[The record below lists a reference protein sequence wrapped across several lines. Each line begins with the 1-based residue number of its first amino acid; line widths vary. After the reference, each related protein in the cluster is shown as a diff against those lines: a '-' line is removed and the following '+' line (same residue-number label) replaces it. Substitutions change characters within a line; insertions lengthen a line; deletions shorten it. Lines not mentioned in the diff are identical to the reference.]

1 MPLDPQAQAFADRF
15 AQISP
20 PDFALLTASQYR
32 AILAAIP
39 PFPPQEDALA
49 SVEDGTLGG
58 ADGPL
63 KMRLYRPVADGPL
76 ALTVFFHGGGFVSCG
91 LDTHDNICR
100 RLAALTSSLVVAVD
114 YRLAP
119 EHPFPAG
126 INDAVAATRWLH
138 AHAATLGADP
148 SRIAVAGDS
157 AGATLAT
164 VVAQQLHGNGMTICH
179 QLLLYPVTDSACDS
193 PSQLEMTDTP
203 ILTSQAMRWFWQQ
216 YLPDAVSGLDPRASP
231 LRQTDL
237 KGAPPATLITAEVD
251 PLRDEGEAYAQALV
265 KAGVCVTQRRWPG
278 QFHGFASLLGALSAA
293 AEVLDFSAGQLRQA
307 FAVKRAAQAHDNP
320 AEKSEI

>member
-1 MPLDPQAQAFADRF
+1 MLLDPQAQAVADLLKQ
-15 AQISP
+15 APS
-20 PDFALLTASQYR
+20 PDFASLTVGQYR

-39 PFPPQEDALA
+39 PFSRQDDGLA
-49 SVEDGTLGG
+49 SVEDGTLFD

-63 KMRLYRPVADGPL
+63 KMRIYRPLADGPL
-76 ALTVFFHGGGFVSCG
+76 ALIVYFHGGGFVSCG
-91 LDTHDNICR
+91 LDTHDNICC
-100 RLAALTSSLVVAVD
+100 RLAAQTSALVVSVD

-126 INDAVAATRWLH
+126 VDDALAATRWLH
-138 AHAATLGADP
+138 ANAATIGADP

-164 VVAQQLHGNGMTICH
+164 VVAQQLHGNGVQICH

-193 PSQLEMTDTP
+193 PSQLGMTDTP
-203 ILTSQAMRWFWQQ
+203 ILTNQTMRWFWRQ
-216 YLPDAVSGLDPRASP
+216 YLPDARFGLDPRASP

-237 KGAPPATLITAEVD
+237 QGAPPATIITAEVD

-265 KAGVCVTQRRWPG
+265 KAGVCVTQRRWLG
-278 QFHGFASLLGALSAA
+278 QFHGFASLLGTLNAA
-293 AEVLDFSAGQLRQA
+293 DQVLAFSAGQLQQA
-307 FAVKRAAQAHDNP
+307 FARKSVAQASSV
-320 AEKSEI
+320 AVQKSEA